1 MLLGIFPRLL
11 IVARYTEILMTR
23 LVWTTDLDTG
33 IREIDLQHRRI
44 VTYINIL
51 NDLRTSKDREKQ
63 AEVIADAAQYI
74 ESHFAFEESLLEQVG
89 YSFAGPH
96 KKIHELFM
104 RRITAIQ
111 ERFAAGEDVVGELHK
126 VLSRWLLGH
135 IRTEDR
141 AYAETVKKYLRRT
154 RAQHPNIPRAE
165 DEGLQAAPEQLG
177 QRKGWLARL
186 LSR

>member
-1 MLLGIFPRLL
+1 
-11 IVARYTEILMTR
+11 MTR

-44 VTYINIL
+44 VSYINVL
-51 NDLRTSKDREKQ
+51 NGLRTSKNREKQ
-63 AEVIADAAQYI
+63 AEVMADAAQYI

-96 KKIHELFM
+96 KKIHELFL
-104 RRITAIQ
+104 RRIAAIQ
-111 ERFAAGEDVVGELHK
+111 ERFAAGEDVIGELHK

-135 IRTEDR
+135 IRTEDM

-154 RAQHPNIPRAE
+154 RAAQTNSPRADGDSLLPE
-165 DEGLQAAPEQLG
+165 SEQLG
-177 QRKGWLARL
+177 QRRGWLARL
-186 LSR
+186 MSR